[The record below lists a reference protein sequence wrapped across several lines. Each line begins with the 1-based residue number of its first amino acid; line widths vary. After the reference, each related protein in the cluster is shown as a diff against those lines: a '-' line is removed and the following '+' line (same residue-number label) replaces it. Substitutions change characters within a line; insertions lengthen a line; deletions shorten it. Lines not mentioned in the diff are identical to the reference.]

1 MSELF
6 RYYEGELKVFI
17 AESHTIK
24 RSLLKRVISHAS
36 KRLIADLKEMNI
48 IIDSSWQHTLDNS
61 AIRHTIKIHG
71 SPKEFLRGQ
80 IPVTDEDLLKI
91 PEILDSYDSLSKEK
105 NKRGQDVI
113 IYSKTLEN
121 GVTIYVEEI
130 RLGRHELAA
139 STMYIKKKEDSP
151 TQIE

>member
-1 MSELF
+1 M
-6 RYYEGELKVFI
+6 
-17 AESHTIK
+17 
-24 RSLLKRVISHAS
+24 
-36 KRLIADLKEMNI
+36 
-48 IIDSSWQHTLDNS
+48 
-61 AIRHTIKIHG
+61 
-71 SPKEFLRGQ
+71 
-80 IPVTDEDLLKI
+80 TDEDLLRI
-91 PEILDSYDSLSKEK
+91 PEILDSYDSISKEK

-151 TQIE
+151 TLIE